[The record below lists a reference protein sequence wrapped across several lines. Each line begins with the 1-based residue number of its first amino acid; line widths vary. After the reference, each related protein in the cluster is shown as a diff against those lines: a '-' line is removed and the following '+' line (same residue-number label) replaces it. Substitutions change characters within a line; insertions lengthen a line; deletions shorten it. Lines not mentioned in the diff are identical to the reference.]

1 MDKILYSKED
11 IDFLLGW
18 RDKNKEK
25 VRKYVCPIKAI
36 KIISMVN
43 GTICT
48 CVRNGNIINVG
59 VTLNGKHFGKIV
71 AEYLNSGLYRVDEK
85 CTSKI
90 FTTDM
95 IQSIMT
101 VYASTMA
108 LLAYGNE
115 TTKPSKQIIH
125 KSDDSKPKDNK
136 KNKKKQSK
144 SKPSGITY
152 VLRRDS
158 KNAVIIPH
166 GKHRSPQGTF
176 NVRGHF
182 RHYRDGKIV
191 WIEEYSKGRGDKK
204 SKTYKL

>member
-1 MDKILYSKED
+1 MDKILYSKDDVE
-11 IDFLLGW
+11 FLLSW
-18 RDKNKEK
+18 RDRHLDE
-25 VRKYVCPIKAI
+25 VREYACPIKAI
-36 KIISMVN
+36 KIISKVN

-48 CVRNGNIINVG
+48 CVRNGNTINVS
-59 VTLNGKHFGKIV
+59 VTLNGKHYGKIV
-71 AEYLNSGLYRVDEK
+71 AEILCFGMYQVDTNR
-85 CTSKI
+85 TSKI
-90 FTTDM
+90 FTSDA

-115 TTKPSKQIIH
+115 TSRLPKQVSH
-125 KSDDSKPKDNK
+125 KASDNK
-136 KNKKKQSK
+136 PNPNKKKPKK

-158 KNAVIIPH
+158 KTAAIMPR

-182 RHYRDGKIV
+182 RHYKDGKVV
-191 WIEEYSKGRGDKK
+191 WIEEYSKGSGAKK

>member
-1 MDKILYSKED
+1 MDKILYSKDDVE
-11 IDFLLGW
+11 FLLSW
-18 RDKNKEK
+18 RDKHLDE
-25 VRKYVCPIKAI
+25 VRKYACPIKAI
-36 KIISMVN
+36 KIISKVN

-48 CVRNGNIINVG
+48 CVRNGNTINVS
-59 VTLNGKHFGKIV
+59 VTLNGKHYGKIV
-71 AEYLNSGLYRVDEK
+71 AEILYMGMYHVDTNR
-85 CTSKI
+85 TSKI
-90 FTTDM
+90 FTSDA

-144 SKPSGITY
+144 SKSSGITY

-182 RHYRDGKIV
+182 RHYRDGKII
-191 WIEEYSKGRGDKK
+191 WIEEYSKGCGDKK

>member
-1 MDKILYSKED
+1 MDKILYSKDDVE
-11 IDFLLGW
+11 FLLSW
-18 RDKNKEK
+18 RDRHLDE
-25 VRKYVCPIKAI
+25 VREYACPIKAI
-36 KIISMVN
+36 KIISKVN

-48 CVRNGNIINVG
+48 CVRNGNTINVS
-59 VTLNGKHFGKIV
+59 VTLNGKHYGKIV
-71 AEYLNSGLYRVDEK
+71 AEILCFGMYQVDTNR
-85 CTSKI
+85 TSKI
-90 FTTDM
+90 FTSDA

-115 TTKPSKQIIH
+115 TSRPSKQVSH
-125 KSDDSKPKDNK
+125 KAIDNKPKSNK
-136 KNKKKQSK
+136 KSAK
-144 SKPSGITY
+144 SKPTGVTY

-182 RHYRDGKIV
+182 RHYKDGKVV
-191 WIEEYSKGRGDKK
+191 WIEEYSKGSGTKR

>member
-25 VRKYVCPIKAI
+25 VREYVCPIKAI

-115 TTKPSKQIIH
+115 ITKPAKQV
-125 KSDDSKPKDNK
+125 DRKPTDNK
-136 KNKKKQSK
+136 HKPAKKKSKKSK
-144 SKPSGITY
+144 SSGITY

-158 KNAVIIPH
+158 KTAAIMPH

-182 RHYRDGKIV
+182 RHYKDGKVV